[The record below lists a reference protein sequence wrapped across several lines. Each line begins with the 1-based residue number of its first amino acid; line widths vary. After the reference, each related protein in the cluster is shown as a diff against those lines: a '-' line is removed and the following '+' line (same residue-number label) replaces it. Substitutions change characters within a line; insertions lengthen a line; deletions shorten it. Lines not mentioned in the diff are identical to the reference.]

1 MNRYAVY
8 KNGKLVTCYERYKPA
23 KVLALVCQDVYCY
36 VAVVDMEDGA
46 LCYYWSY

>member
-8 KNGKLVTCYERYKPA
+8 KNGKLLACYEHYVHA
-23 KVLALVCQDVYCY
+23 EELALVCQGVYCY